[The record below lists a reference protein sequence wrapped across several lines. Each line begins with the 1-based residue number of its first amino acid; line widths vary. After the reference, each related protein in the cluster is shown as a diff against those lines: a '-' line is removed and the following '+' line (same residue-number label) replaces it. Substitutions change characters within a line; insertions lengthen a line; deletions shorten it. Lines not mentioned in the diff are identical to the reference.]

1 MLLKL
6 ALKNILGAGLRS
18 WLSAFVIS
26 LALVAVVWN
35 QGLLVGFDRQASQD
49 MIDAEYGNGQF
60 WQPAYD
66 PLDPLTFE
74 FAHGPVPAVLEPL
87 VVEGRATAI
96 LVAQGS
102 IYPNG
107 RMRTVVLKGID
118 PAQKTV
124 VIPSRALAGGT
135 EDELPVLI
143 GNRMA
148 RATGLKEGDSI
159 TIRWREPGG
168 SFNALD
174 GRVVALMA
182 TTVPTIDNNVL
193 WLPLERLRM
202 MTRLAGEAT
211 YIILGPTVGP
221 PPEGPD
227 GWIFKSQLE
236 LLQDI
241 RRLYETKTIGRNVLF
256 ALLLLLGMLAVFD
269 TQVLS
274 IFRRRKEM
282 GTLMALGFTRGMVIR
297 LFTLEGVLLGVLA
310 VILGALYGTPLLI
323 YMQKVGFAVPQ
334 SMEGFGFALGETIF
348 PAYGLGLIL
357 GTTAI
362 VLAVTTVVSFLPTR
376 RIAKLK
382 PTDALRGRLS

>member
-6 ALKNILGAGLRS
+6 AVKNILGAGLRS
-18 WLSAFVIS
+18 WLNAFVIS

-35 QGLLVGFDRQASQD
+35 QGILVGFDRQASQD
-49 MIDAEYGNGQF
+49 MIAAEYGGGQF

-66 PLDPLTFE
+66 PFDPLTIE
-74 FAHGPVPAVLEPL
+74 SAHGPVPAALE
-87 VVEGRATAI
+87 R
-96 LVAQGS
+96 LVAAGQATPIMVVQAS

-118 PAQKTV
+118 PAQKTL
-124 VIPSRALAGGT
+124 VIPSQSLAGGAD
-135 EDELPVLI
+135 DELPVLI

-148 RATGLKEGDSI
+148 KATGLKQGDTV

-174 GRVVALMA
+174 GRVVSLMT
-182 TTVPTIDNNVL
+182 TTVPTVDNNIL
-193 WLPLERLRM
+193 WVPLDRLRM
-202 MTRLAGEAT
+202 MTRLEGEAT
-211 YIILGPTVGP
+211 YIVLGPKVSP
-221 PPEGPD
+221 PQGAD
-227 GWIFKSQLE
+227 GWTFKSQFE

-241 RRLYETKTIGRNVLF
+241 RQLYEAKSIGRTILF
-256 ALLLLLGMLAVFD
+256 VLLLMLGMLAVFD

-297 LFTLEGVLLGVLA
+297 LFTLEGALHGVLA
-310 VILGALYGTPLLI
+310 VFLGALYGIPLLI
-323 YMQKVGFAVPQ
+323 YQQKVGFAVPQ
-334 SMEGFGFALGETIF
+334 SMEGFGFALGDKIF
-348 PAYGLGLIL
+348 PAFGAGLIL